1 MPSSNER
8 SNGTSMTM
16 PWAGLGQLMIG
27 VNHGNVPHGATVA
40 VDFGNVA
47 STARADGRQYHV
59 GLTGALKAWQQHGSF
74 LFQCEEACRIHRVER
89 SSSGGIYMSYNR
101 GEIVFNAKVGS
112 AKIGGKS
119 FEVGRA

>member
-47 STARADGRQYHV
+47 STARADGRQYHI
-59 GLTGALKAWQQHGSF
+59 GLAGALRPGNNT
-74 LFQCEEACRIHRVER
+74 VP
-89 SSSGGIYMSYNR
+89 SSS
-101 GEIVFNAKVGS
+101 NARRHVG
-112 AKIGGKS
+112 
-119 FEVGRA
+119 FTV